1 MKATH
6 SLSSTSLSNTDL
18 INNTKLWCLLPAA
31 GIGQRMGANLPKQYL
46 PLANQTL
53 IEVTLSRLHLAFP
66 TATLVLPLHPEDQ
79 WWPAIEKRFLKRY
92 PNARLM
98 TRLGGKERADSVLAG
113 LNALAA
119 FAKPEDWVVVHDV
132 ARPCVTQPDLHKLFI
147 ELQNHS
153 VGGLLAAPV
162 ADTMKRGEVSQHNK
176 ATNEVSATVDRNQL
190 WHALTPQMF
199 RYNKLHA
206 ALTQG
211 LTQGLNLTDESSALE
226 AAGFKPL
233 LIAGRRDNIKITHPE
248 DLPFAELLL
257 AHQQTTYQQT
267 TYQQTTHPN
276 TQLENK

>member
-1 MKATH
+1 M
-6 SLSSTSLSNTDL
+6 N
-18 INNTKLWCLLPAA
+18 LWCLLPAA

-66 TATLVLPLHPEDQ
+66 TATLVLPLHPEDL
-79 WWPAIEKRFLKRY
+79 WWPAAELRFSKHY
-92 PNARLM
+92 PQAKIM
-98 TRLGGKERADSVLAG
+98 TCLGGKERADSVLAG

-119 FAKPEDWVVVHDV
+119 FAKPEDWVLVHDV
-132 ARPCVTQPDLHKLFI
+132 ARPCVTQQDLHQLYACLKD
-147 ELQNHS
+147 HS

-176 ATNEVSATVDRNQL
+176 AHNQVSTTIDRNQL

-199 RYNKLHA
+199 RFNKLHA

-211 LTQGLNLTDESSALE
+211 LAEGLSLTDESSALE

-248 DLPFAELLL
+248 DLPFAQLLL
-257 AHQQTTYQQT
+257 AHQQST
-267 TYQQTTHPN
+267 
-276 TQLENK
+276 LEKQ

>member
-1 MKATH
+1 MN
-6 SLSSTSLSNTDL
+6 SLSVGNT
-18 INNTKLWCLLPAA
+18 LWCLLPAA

-66 TATLVLPLHPEDQ
+66 DAILVLPLHPKDL
-79 WWPAIEKRFLKRY
+79 WWPATELRFLKRY
-92 PNARLM
+92 PNVKLL
-98 TRLGGKERADSVLAG
+98 TCLGGDERADSVLAG

-119 FAKPEDWVVVHDV
+119 FAQPNDWVLVHDV
-132 ARPCVTQPDLHKLFI
+132 ARPCVTQQDLHNLFTA
-147 ELQNHS
+147 LQNHP

-162 ADTMKRGEVSQHNK
+162 ADTMKRGQGSND
-176 ATNEVSATVDRNQL
+176 ANEVSATVDRNQL

-199 RYNKLHA
+199 RFNKLHS

-211 LTQGLNLTDESSALE
+211 LEKGLNLTDESSALE

-257 AHQQTTYQQT
+257 AQQLLAHQQS
-267 TYQQTTHPN
+267 THQP
-276 TQLENK
+276 T